1 MKTSILFLFL
11 LISSA
16 FYAQEKVYFTEDF
29 KEVPSAEKAV
39 YYSTYEEVEKG
50 TQRTTYFIDGTKRN
64 SDLFSNYRKR
74 MKEGPSIEWH
84 KNGAKAREVFYV
96 KNKIEGITT
105 SYYENG
111 QIKRTENFKNDVFV
125 NGKCFDENGKEIE
138 FFPYRVEAQFPGGS
152 KEFYTYI
159 AKNFRQP
166 NNSQGEI
173 IIGFNVEL
181 DGSLNHFEIIK
192 SINKEMDLAA
202 IKVLANGPKWVPA
215 QIDGKDTVQK
225 LKIPIIIKYN

>member
-1 MKTSILFLFL
+1 MKKSILFFFL
-11 LISSA
+11 LISIT
-16 FYAQEKVYFTEDF
+16 FYSQEKVYFTEDF
-29 KEVPSAEKAV
+29 KEVPSAENAV

-50 TQRTTYFIDGTKRN
+50 TQRTTYFLDGTKRN

-74 MKEGPSIEWH
+74 MKEGTSIEWH
-84 KNGAKAREVFYV
+84 KNGNKAREVQYI
-96 KNKIEGITT
+96 KNKIEGVTT

-111 QIKRTENFKNDVFV
+111 TIKRTENFKNGDFV
-125 NGKCFDENGKEIE
+125 NGKCFDESGNEIA
-138 FFPYRVEAQFPGGS
+138 FFPYRKEAQFPGGP

-166 NNSQGEI
+166 NSSQGEI

-225 LKIPIIIKYN
+225 LKIPITVKYN

>member
-1 MKTSILFLFL
+1 MKKSILFFFL
-11 LISSA
+11 LISIT
-16 FYAQEKVYFTEDF
+16 FYSQEKVYFTEDF
-29 KEVPSAEKAV
+29 KELPSTENAV

-50 TQRTTYFIDGTKRN
+50 TQRTTYFLDGTKRN
-64 SDLFSNYRKR
+64 SDLFSNYRKK
-74 MKEGPSIEWH
+74 MKDGPSIEWH
-84 KNGAKAREVFYV
+84 KNGSKAREVQYV
-96 KNKIEGITT
+96 KNKIEGVTT

-111 QIKRTENFKNDVFV
+111 IIKRKENFKNGDFV
-125 NGKCFDENGKEIE
+125 NGKCFDESGNEIA
-138 FFPYRVEAQFPGGS
+138 FFPYRKEAQFPGGP

-166 NNSQGEI
+166 NSSQGEI

-225 LKIPIIIKYN
+225 LKIPITVKYN